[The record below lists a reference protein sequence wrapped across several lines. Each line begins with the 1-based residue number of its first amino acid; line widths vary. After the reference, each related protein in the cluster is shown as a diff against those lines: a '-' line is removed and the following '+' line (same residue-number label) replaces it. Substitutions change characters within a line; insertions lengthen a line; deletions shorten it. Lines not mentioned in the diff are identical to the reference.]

1 MSARA
6 TANNGQGDRQGRP
19 YNTKLPIFHVKVY
32 CRGDP
37 GGRPIGIN
45 LSWEARHRA
54 GRPVGAREDDEGWCG
69 PLWSPAG
76 WGGGHVSPRYQPEEQ
91 DAGDHKGPPFR
102 SPPLSP
108 LRTLLCLLLG

>member
-1 MSARA
+1 MVLTARV
-6 TANNGQGDRQGRP
+6 RP
-19 YNTKLPIFHVKVY
+19 YHTRMSCPSSCIVGAY
-32 CRGDP
+32 PC
-37 GGRPIGIN
+37 GRPIGIN